1 MAAGKT
7 KVIILVWKK
16 TILNSEQNHSV
27 MALKQVPIIFICQ
40 WQWYSLNCMEAD
52 TLQLFHCRSACQ
64 YQDGTGNEEILYQ
77 IGHTLNSIQV

>member
-1 MAAGKT
+1 
-7 KVIILVWKK
+7 
-16 TILNSEQNHSV
+16 
-27 MALKQVPIIFICQ
+27 
-40 WQWYSLNCMEAD
+40 MEAD